1 MAVIPFPSVNPRHLT
16 TNGLRAPRRPSPP
29 VHLSVDD
36 VHALTNEDF
45 FHCIQTDA
53 DNGTAIVDDDAAPRL
68 VQYLDLHGLRL
79 PSAVNAAQ
87 LKELCNDLRW
97 TYGRAVRLAAQ
108 GRTDIAHECPGLTTA
123 KIAYAL
129 AVASQERSRSRDLA
143 RQVFTDRASLVFL
156 Y

>member
-1 MAVIPFPSVNPRHLT
+1 MAVIPFPSVNPRHLIT
-16 TNGLRAPRRPSPP
+16 DELLPPRRLSSP

-45 FHCIQTDA
+45 FHCIRTDA

-68 VQYLDLHGLRL
+68 VQYLELHGMRL

-97 TYGRAVRLAAQ
+97 TYGRAIRLAAQ
-108 GRTDIAHECPGLTTA
+108 GRTDIAHECPGLSTA
-123 KIAYAL
+123 KIAYAV
-129 AVASQERSRSRDLA
+129 AVASQERGRARDLA

-156 Y
+156 F